1 VDPVDE
7 RRPYKVV
14 ENGVEHTYL
23 LDDADAEAAGLKQA
37 KAPANKQAPKPK
49 NK

>member
-1 VDPVDE
+1 MDE
-7 RRPYKVV
+7 RKPYKVV

-23 LDDADAEAAGLKQA
+23 LDAADAAAAGLKQA
-37 KAPANKQAPKPK
+37 EKPANKQAPKPK

>member
-1 VDPVDE
+1 MDD
-7 RRPYKVV
+7 RKPYTVH

-23 LDDADAEAAGLKQA
+23 LTDADAKARGLKQA
-37 KAPANKQAPKPK
+37 EKPANKQAPKPK